1 MLQHWSHDVSYWGT
15 NSDRFAR
22 ALPQWEQIIIIPLVE
37 LIYSY
42 FFSQPLKP
50 EEMIVLFYI
59 RGVGNKEKKE
69 AARWIY
75 M

>member
-1 MLQHWSHDVSYWGT
+1 MFQHWSHDVSYWGT
-15 NSDRFAR
+15 NSERLAR
-22 ALPQWEQIIIIPLVE
+22 ALPRWEQNIIILLVE

-42 FFSQPLKP
+42 FFSQPLKL